1 MKKSEMVEKLK
12 SERNVYLVISLYPGR
27 NRFFGIHSF
36 NYGDDVVCGQ
46 VCWCGEIDT
55 WGLEF
60 DLCKFHNDYVDAFSD
75 FKEEAF
81 DYISSD
87 DNMLSEILGREI
99 DLGEDPIEEEIE
111 DLYEEFCNKFDN
123 DEIEF
128 KELYND

>member
-1 MKKSEMVEKLK
+1 MVEKLK
-12 SERNVYLVISLYPGR
+12 SEKNVYLVFSL
-27 NRFFGIHSF
+27 NDNEDRFFGIHSF

-55 WGLEF
+55 WALEF

-87 DNMLSEILGREI
+87 DDMLSEVLERKI
-99 DLGEDPIEEEIE
+99 DLGEDPTEEEIQE
-111 DLYEEFCNKFDN
+111 LYEEFCNKFDN
-123 DEIEF
+123 DEIDF
-128 KELYND
+128 KEMYSD

>member
-1 MKKSEMVEKLK
+1 MRKSKMVEKLK
-12 SERNVYLVISLYPGR
+12 SEKNVYLVFSL
-27 NRFFGIHSF
+27 NDNEDRFFGIHSF

-55 WGLEF
+55 WALEF

-87 DNMLSEILGREI
+87 DDMLSEVLERKI
-99 DLGEDPIEEEIE
+99 DLGEDPTEEEIQE
-111 DLYEEFCNKFDN
+111 LYEEFCNKFDN
-123 DEIEF
+123 DEIDF
-128 KELYND
+128 KEMYSD